1 MKKTRKFILGMAL
14 LLMVFSFAFPAAAQ
28 VYNVGGKE
36 VTADGFFRQE
46 FLFNTN
52 GNSKY
57 NTNQTGLNGAYQ
69 MWLVD
74 TNLKWNDN
82 LEFRGIFR
90 MWGDLAYYM
99 LKDNHHWQQFYA
111 GSERQLA
118 WDTNWDQIVR
128 ELYFTYS
135 TDKFLFRAGRQQVG
149 WGEADGLRVMDVIN
163 PLDARRMFQF
173 YDTEGYE
180 EVRIPKLIIKTEFYP
195 GNFWKFYDTAVEL
208 YWNPGD
214 IKRFGDLLPPH
225 LDAQNRPYAE
235 WQDKYGFPFPEGA
248 GSFQWPNDMGNQWGA
263 WAPPTP
269 SAPVPVRLNTKEK
282 AFKISNSEY
291 GTRIK
296 LNIKDTF
303 ITLNYWRGWDT
314 SDHEIIKSHR
324 DPLQLGPGG
333 PVVNSVLH
341 PEPGLWNSPNASGLP
356 NFPFVAWFDK
366 VQPRMQVVG
375 FTLSRELFGVGPL
388 FCQVPNPVLRM
399 EGLYSI
405 NQTFNTEETVYTSI
419 ATPGGPVQGPPGIL
433 FKTVKRDQIRYMVG
447 FDWSMAIPW
456 NPKKST
462 FVSGQFFHIYTR
474 GNQFGDKNLLQLAP
488 YDWNWPKNQYYMT
501 LLMKTEYLNERVC
514 PSMLYVQDFHT
525 RSGWIKSKI
534 DFKIGDHWRPQ
545 IGYLCIM
552 ANQNNSRWLP
562 GGSPYEVRDNQ
573 ESFGLFADRDT
584 AWVRIQYQF

>member
-1 MKKTRKFILGMAL
+1 MVL
-14 LLMVFSFAFPAAAQ
+14 LLMVLSFALPAAAQ
-28 VYNVGGKE
+28 IYNVGGKE

-99 LKDNHHWQQFYA
+99 LKDNNHFQHFFA

-135 TDKFLFRAGRQQVG
+135 NDKILFRAGRQQIG
-149 WGEADGLRVMDVIN
+149 WGEADGLRVMDLIN

-180 EVRIPKLIIKTEFYP
+180 EVRIPKLIIKTEFYT
-195 GNFWKFYDTAVEL
+195 GNIWKFYDTAVEL

-225 LDAQNRPYAE
+225 LDAQNRPWAE
-235 WQDKYGFPFPEGA
+235 WADKFGVVAPGGVTNP
-248 GSFQWPNDMGNQWGA
+248 SWPNDMGNQWGA

-269 SAPVPVRLNTKEK
+269 SAPVPVRLFTKEK
-282 AFKISNSEY
+282 AFKISNSEF

-296 LNIKDTF
+296 LSIKDTF

-314 SDHEIIKSHR
+314 SDHEIIKSHKGGIGGGLTHI
-324 DPLQLGPGG
+324 DPLGNNPITLAMIGA
-333 PVVNSVLH
+333 PVAV
-341 PEPGLWNSPNASGLP
+341 
-356 NFPFVAWFDK
+356 WFNK

-388 FCQVPNPVLRM
+388 FCQVANPVLRM
-399 EGLYSI
+399 EGLYSF
-405 NQTFNTEETVYTSI
+405 NQTFNTEEGI
-419 ATPGGPVQGPPGIL
+419 FDGPGPTGSPLPLAL

-447 FDWSMAIPW
+447 FDWSMDIPW
-456 NPKKST
+456 NSRKST

-488 YDWNWPKNQYYMT
+488 YDWVWPKNQYYMT
-501 LLMKTEYLNERVC
+501 WLMRTEYLNERVV
-514 PSMLYVQDFHT
+514 PSVLYVQDFHT
-525 RSGWIKSKI
+525 RSGWIKSKL
-534 DFKIGDHWRPQ
+534 DFKIGDHWRPE

-552 ANQNNSRWLP
+552 ANQNNTRGLDGFP
-562 GGSPYEVRDNQ
+562 PLQVRDNQ

>member
-1 MKKTRKFILGMAL
+1 MKKTKKFILSMAL
-14 LLMVFSFAFPAAAQ
+14 LLMFFSFAFPAVAQ
-28 VYNVGGKE
+28 IYNVGGKE
-36 VTADGFFRQE
+36 VTFDGFFRQE

-52 GNSKY
+52 DNSRY

-69 MWLVD
+69 MWLADANVQ
-74 TNLKWNDN
+74 WNDC

-99 LKDNHHWQQFYA
+99 LKNNNHFQHFYA

-128 ELYFTYS
+128 ELYFTYAR
-135 TDKFLFRAGRQQVG
+135 DKFLLRVGRQQIG
-149 WGEADGLRVMDVIN
+149 WGEADGLRVMDIIN

-180 EVRIPKLIIKTEFYP
+180 EVRIPKLMIKAEFYP
-195 GNFWKFYDTAVEL
+195 GNFWKFYDNAVEL

-214 IKRFGDLLPPH
+214 IPSFGDLLPPH

-235 WQDKYGFPFPEGA
+235 WQDKYNFPFPPGA
-248 GSFQWPNDMGNQWGA
+248 GSFQWPTDMGNHWGA

-282 AFKISNSEY
+282 AFTISNSEY
-291 GTRIK
+291 GARIK

-303 ITLNYWRGWDT
+303 ITLNYWRGWDA
-314 SDHEIIKSHR
+314 SDHEIIKSHK
-324 DPLQLGPGG
+324 DNLQLGPGG
-333 PVVNSVLH
+333 PTVRTVLH
-341 PEPGLWNSPNASGLP
+341 PEPGLWNSPHAGDLP
-356 NFPFVAWFDK
+356 NFPMVAWFDK
-366 VQPRMQVVG
+366 VQPRIQVVG

-388 FCQVPNPVLRM
+388 FCQVANPVLRM

-405 NQTFNTEETVYTSI
+405 NQTFNTEETVYTL
-419 ATPGGPVQGPPGIL
+419 GGVGPPGTL

-447 FDWSMAIPW
+447 FDWSMQIPW
-456 NPKKST
+456 NPKKAT

-488 YDWNWPKNQYYMT
+488 YDWFWPKNQYYMT
-501 LLMKTEYLNERVC
+501 LLMRTEYMNERVC

-525 RSGWIKSKI
+525 RSGWIKSKL
-534 DFKIGDHWRPQ
+534 DFKIGNHWRPQ
-545 IGYLCIM
+545 IGYLFIM

-562 GGSPYEVRDNQ
+562 GGSPFQVRDNQ
-573 ESFGLFADRDT
+573 ESFGLFANQDT
-584 AWVRIQYQF
+584 AWLRIQYQF

>member
-1 MKKTRKFILGMAL
+1 
-14 LLMVFSFAFPAAAQ
+14 VAQ

-36 VTADGFFRQE
+36 VTMDGFFRQE

-52 GNSKY
+52 GNSDY

-74 TNLKWNDN
+74 ANLKWNDN
-82 LEFRGIFR
+82 LEIRGIFR

-99 LKDNHHWQQFYA
+99 LQNNHHWNQFYA

-149 WGEADGLRVMDVIN
+149 WGEADGLRVMDIIN

-195 GNFWKFYDTAVEL
+195 GNIWKFYDTAVEL

-225 LDAQNRPYAE
+225 LDAHQRAWAE
-235 WQDKYGFPFPEGA
+235 YQDKGYPGLPPWSA
-248 GSFQWPNDMGNQWGA
+248 GTQWPNDMGNQWGA

-269 SAPVPVRLNTKEK
+269 SAPVPVRLFTKEK
-282 AFKISNSEY
+282 AFTLSNSEY

-303 ITLNYWRGWDT
+303 ITLNFWRGWDT
-314 SDHEIIKSHR
+314 SDHEIIKSHMGGPLIGGVLHA
-324 DPLQLGPGG
+324 DPLGLNPLTQNMFPAPF
-333 PVVNSVLH
+333 PV
-341 PEPGLWNSPNASGLP
+341 A
-356 NFPFVAWFDK
+356 AWFDK
-366 VQPRMQVVG
+366 VQPRMTVAG
-375 FTLSRELFGVGPL
+375 FTLSRELFGVGPM
-388 FCQVPNPVLRM
+388 FCQVANPVLRM
-399 EGLYSI
+399 EGLYSF
-405 NQTFNTEETVYTSI
+405 NQTFNTEEGTYVT
-419 ATPGGPVQGPPGIL
+419 TPLGPTPYSL
-433 FKTVKRDQIRYMVG
+433 YNTVKRDQIRYMVG

-456 NPKKST
+456 NPRKAT

-474 GNQFGDKNLLQLAP
+474 GNQGGDKNLLQLAP
-488 YDWNWPKNQYYMT
+488 YDWSWPKNQYYMT
-501 LLMKTEYLNERVC
+501 LLMKTEYMNERVC

-534 DFKIGDHWRPQ
+534 GFKIGDHWRPE

-552 ANQNNSRWLP
+552 ANQNNSR
-562 GGSPYEVRDNQ
+562 GIAGFPYPVRDNQ
-573 ESFGLFADRDT
+573 ESFGLFANQDT